1 MRDREGS
8 GTALPAAQTHTV
20 GRRLPAPTRAQ
31 APRSP
36 PAHMMRQK
44 THRLLRCKPHA
55 EKLYLSEPPGS
66 PPPSSGQLGSSSP
79 PPGPPSEAQ
88 GSGLVWSNQSSLR
101 LTGPWRGERM
111 LLRGLQDPASFPGR
125 SSWACSIG
133 SQGISGPRDAPSPSC
148 HLGSGVN
155 RPWKGLTPSTPV
167 TRC

>member
-8 GTALPAAQTHTV
+8 GTALPAAQTH
-20 GRRLPAPTRAQ
+20 GGQAAASPDQSPSSPLPA
-31 APRSP
+31 SP
-36 PAHMMRQK
+36 HDASKQ
-44 THRLLRCKPHA
+44 THRLLRCEPHA

-101 LTGPWRGERM
+101 LTGPWRRERM

-125 SSWACSIG
+125 SSWACSIS

-155 RPWKGLTPSTPV
+155 SPWKGLTPSTPV
-167 TRC
+167 TSQ